1 MATAIDGIPTVS
13 PMTTW
18 RTIPRPRLSRPE
30 ELLTVAFGA
39 WLIAG
44 LFVDGWAHN
53 NDKPETFF
61 TPWHLMFYS
70 GFGASAAWICS
81 RVWRHRGIPA
91 GYGLGVVGV
100 ALFAAGGVADLIW
113 HSIFGIEV
121 DLEALLS
128 PSHTVLFVGALLFLT
143 SPLRAAWSDPSNGR
157 TATMHGILPALVS
170 TVLATATVA
179 FFFMEFA
186 PFLSNAATAEP
197 YRFVTTVLGREGLG
211 EWMTEELQL
220 EGFASVLITT
230 VILMTPTLL
239 LLRRWLLPFG
249 SLTMLFGTVTAL
261 TSAIEGFDMG
271 ETAAAGLVAGV
282 AGDLLVRRLRPSP
295 SRPGALRTV
304 AALVPAV
311 LWLAYFGLLAAF
323 YSVGWSV
330 ELWAGI
336 TGTAALTGVGLT
348 LLVAPP
354 AVPPGVDP
362 DEGEPASAL
371 AGRLV
376 GAA

>member
-1 MATAIDGIPTVS
+1 
-13 PMTTW
+13 MTTW
-18 RTIPRPRLSRPE
+18 RTAPRPRLSRRE
-30 ELLTVAFGA
+30 DVLTVAFGA
-39 WLIAG
+39 WLIGG

-70 GFGASAAWICS
+70 GFGASAAWICT
-81 RVWRHRGIPA
+81 RLWRHRGVPV
-91 GYGLGVVGV
+91 GYGIGVAGVV
-100 ALFAAGGVADLIW
+100 LFAAAGVGDLVW
-113 HSIFGIEV
+113 HAIFGIEV

-128 PSHTVLFVGALLFLT
+128 PSHTALFLGSLLFLT
-143 SPLRAAWSDPSNGR
+143 SPLRAAWSDPTSPR
-157 TATMHGILPALVS
+157 RVRMPEFLPTLLSAT
-170 TVLATATVA
+170 LATATSA
-179 FFFMEFA
+179 FFLMEFS

-197 YRFVTTVLGREGLG
+197 YRFVTAVLGREGLG

-220 EGFASVLITT
+220 EGFAAVLVTT
-230 VILMTPTLL
+230 VLLMTPTLL

-249 SLTMLFGTVTAL
+249 SLTVLFGSVTGL

-271 ETAAAGLVAGV
+271 ETAFAGVVAGL
-282 AGDLLVRRLRPSP
+282 AGDLLMVWLRPSP
-295 SRPGALRTV
+295 VRRWAFRAF
-304 AALVPAV
+304 AAAVPVV

-336 TGTAALTGVGLT
+336 SGMAGLTGLGLT
-348 LLVAPP
+348 LLVLPP
-354 AVPPGVDP
+354 AVPPGADAP
-362 DEGEPASAL
+362 EPEPGSA
-371 AGRLV
+371 AGRSLV

>member
-1 MATAIDGIPTVS
+1 
-13 PMTTW
+13 MTTW
-18 RTIPRPRLSRPE
+18 RTIPRPRLSRRE
-30 ELLTVAFGA
+30 DLLTVAFGA
-39 WLIAG
+39 WLIGG

-70 GFGASAAWICS
+70 GFTATATWICS

-91 GYGLGVVGV
+91 GYGIGV
-100 ALFAAGGVADLIW
+100 AGVAFFAAGGVADLAW
-113 HSIFGIEV
+113 HSIFGVEV

-143 SPLRAAWSDPSNGR
+143 SPLRAAWSDPSSRR
-157 TATMHGILPALVS
+157 TASMHDLLPAVFS

-197 YRFVTTVLGREGLG
+197 YRFVTAVLGRDGLG
-211 EWMTEELQL
+211 EWMTEEIQL

-249 SLTMLFGTVTAL
+249 SLTVLFGVVTAL

-271 ETAAAGLVAGV
+271 ETAVAGVVAGV
-282 AGDLLVRRLRPSP
+282 AGDLLVRHLSPSP
-295 SRPGALRTV
+295 SRPAALRAV
-304 AALVPAV
+304 AGLVPAV
-311 LWLAYFGLLAAF
+311 LWLAYFGLLAVF
-323 YSVGWSV
+323 HSVGWSV

-336 TGTAALTGVGLT
+336 TGTAALTGEGLT

-354 AVPPGVDP
+354 AVPPGVDA
-362 DEGEPASAL
+362 EGGEPESAL
-371 AGRLV
+371 GGRLV
-376 GAA
+376 GAS